1 MNLRPLIL
9 VSCLCLTMLACGQQ
23 TATSQNETKPAG
35 TAVEKLETKA
45 QKTSYAIGMDIGSNI
60 AQGGFEIDVNAL
72 TQGLRDGLGQ
82 GGQPL
87 MTAEEQKETLAA
99 LQQELMQQQIAK
111 IQQQSEENKE
121 KGAAFMAEFKAKE
134 GVQATES
141 GILFREIS
149 PGDGAKPSAE
159 DIVTVHYKGTLV
171 DGTQFDSSVERGEPA
186 TFPVGGVI
194 PGWTE
199 ILQLMPKGAKW
210 EVAIPAE
217 LAYGE
222 QQAGPVITPNS
233 TLVFEIELLD
243 VVKADEAEQ
252 EAVAVEE
259 TPAAE

>member
-9 VSCLCLTMLACGQQ
+9 VSCLCLTILACGQQ
-23 TATSQNETKPAG
+23 TATSQSETKP
-35 TAVEKLETKA
+35 VQKLETKA

-60 AQGGFEIDVNAL
+60 AQGGFEVDAEAL
-72 TQGLRDGLGQ
+72 AQGLRDGLGQ

-87 MTAEEQKETLAA
+87 MTAEEQQETLAA
-99 LQQELMQQQIAK
+99 LQQELMQQQLAK
-111 IQQQSEENKE
+111 IQEQSAENKE
-121 KGAAFMAEFKAKE
+121 KGAAFMAEYKAKE

-141 GILFREIS
+141 GILYRVI
-149 PGDGAKPSAE
+149 GAGEGEKPTAE
-159 DIVTVHYKGTLV
+159 DIVTVHYTGTLV

-210 EVAIPAE
+210 EVVIPAE

-222 QQAGPVITPNS
+222 QQAGQVITPNS

-243 VVKADEAEQ
+243 VVKADEAAQ
-252 EAVAVEE
+252 EPLVVEE
-259 TPAAE
+259 APAAE